1 MLSIVLTGG
10 PSSGKTTVINSI
22 QEYFRQ
28 IGYNV
33 IVIPEAA
40 TLAINSG
47 IKPFGDNALNG
58 VVYQQI
64 ILKRQLVAE
73 ETAKIAA
80 KEMGDNT
87 IIIYDRG
94 TLDGYAYVSDDEWDY
109 VLASLNLDKRELLC
123 NYDAVLYLEG
133 SKSFFTK
140 ENNAARYEADAEDAL
155 EKGRRVLKSYLT
167 HDNLMVI
174 QPRERVED
182 KQHEVVS
189 IIQNM
194 LGCPIQLR
202 DQRKFLVDS
211 VDTEVLAKNANK
223 VVITQDY
230 LDIDDEYEY
239 RIRKVEQN
247 GNYSYHYNVQ
257 RTIEDGVREVVKE
270 SSISKEDYERF
281 LKARSSTIGTCIKE
295 RYSFVYANQYF
306 KLDVFADGMMVL
318 EVNVTEQNPDITIP
332 EFVSVLQDVTNDP
345 NYKNINM
352 TRGSKQYGKRKI
364 NSNRGD

>member
-28 IGYNV
+28 MGYNV

-47 IKPFGDNALNG
+47 IKPFGENALDG
-58 VVYQQI
+58 ITYQRI

-73 ETAKIAA
+73 ETAKMAA
-80 KEMGDNT
+80 EKMGNNT

-94 TLDGYAYVSDDEWDY
+94 TLDGYAYVTDDEWDY
-109 VLASLNLDKRELLC
+109 VLASLGVDRRELLC

-167 HDNLMVI
+167 HDNLMVV
-174 QPRERVED
+174 QPREHVED

-194 LGCPIQLR
+194 LGCPVQLR

-211 VDTEVLAKNANK
+211 IDVKALEDYANR

-230 LDIDDEYEY
+230 LDIDDSFEY

-247 GNYSYHYNVQ
+247 GNYTYHYNVQ
-257 RTIEDGVREVVKE
+257 KPVEGGLREVVKE

-281 LKARSSTIGTCIKE
+281 LKAKSPDRETCVKE

-306 KLDVFADGMMVL
+306 KLDVFPSGLMIL
-318 EVNVTEQNPDITIP
+318 EVNVTKQNPDITLPPFI
-332 EFVSVLQDVTNDP
+332 SVLEDVTNDP
-345 NYKNINM
+345 NYRNINM
-352 TRGSKQYGKRKI
+352 TRGSKYYGKRKI
-364 NSNRGD
+364 NSSRGN